1 MRQTAK
7 ILFVSCLLLGCIVYA
22 FADRGLRRK
31 AKNKVILNIN
41 TANTFRSSLSI
52 NLKTGLK
59 YKGLL
64 IDSKS
69 NNSLSVSNNIAS
81 YQKGNTIYLLPHKQK
96 ILTPEIKQGY
106 TGMKLILTS
115 KN

>member
-1 MRQTAK
+1 M
-7 ILFVSCLLLGCIVYA
+7 LGCIVYA

-41 TANTFRSSLSI
+41 TSNSFRNSLSI

-64 IDSKS
+64 LDRKS
-69 NNSLSVSNNIAS
+69 TNNMSMSNNIAS